1 MPTTFNFRELTLR
14 EQAAVTLD
22 DLQSKFLAYDLMVE
36 GIVKTPLPD
45 LLPIPECPAYEA
57 RTIYEIL
64 KNGSSTGIFIE
75 NPADFDAFLALK
87 PGTCQENWYLNHYA
101 EIDVR
106 GIDNDAKR
114 WSLKSVNGTS
124 AESHKMLGTWVD
136 EVKKAKEKNAEMEKE
151 YTRATENTLLVR
163 ARLEE
168 CARIARDK
176 ARRFESILARR
187 DEYTAM
193 AGGNGTVALK
203 FLEKAFSGAEIRDA
217 LAYEMVPNF
226 PGIEN
231 EPLVEMAAPAGPED
245 HGTMDVIF

>member
-1 MPTTFNFRELTLR
+1 MPTTFNFRDLTLR

-36 GIVKTPLPD
+36 GIVKTPRPD
-45 LLPIPECPAYEA
+45 LIPIPECPDYEV

-87 PGTCQENWYLNHYA
+87 PGTCQENWYLGHYA
-101 EIDVR
+101 EIDLR
-106 GIDNDAKR
+106 GIDTDAKR

-124 AESHKMLGTWVD
+124 AESFKMVGAWVE

-151 YTRATENTLLVR
+151 YTRATENTLIVR
-163 ARLEE
+163 TRLEE

-176 ARRFESILARR
+176 ARKFESILARL
-187 DEYTAM
+187 DEYTTM
-193 AGGNGTVALK
+193 AGGDGAVALK
-203 FLEKAFSGAEIRDA
+203 FLEKAFPAYDIREA
-217 LAYEMVPNF
+217 QNYETNPNY
-226 PGIEN
+226 PGIGN
-231 EPLVEMAAPAGPED
+231 ESEPECA
-245 HGTMDVIF
+245 VP